1 MLEKAVTLAKTHRE
15 IERLAAVV
23 EKIAMIMGD
32 EEIIVVMKANQGRWN
47 SNLIFSE
54 EMEKQPMDLWEYYYV
69 VECLTKYKEGEI
81 ADNVVE
87 TIIAKLADFV
97 AL

>member
-1 MLEKAVTLAKTHRE
+1 M
-15 IERLAAVV
+15 
-23 EKIAMIMGD
+23 
-32 EEIIVVMKANQGRWN
+32 N
-47 SNLIFSE
+47 SISS
-54 EMEKQPMDLWEYYYV
+54 WEHYH
-69 VECLTKYKEGEI
+69 VECLTKYKEGEM